1 MNEIKANLRQLI
13 DTMFHNV
20 PSGVGSE
27 GKIRLTMDQLDDVLE
42 NGAEWAVRNG
52 YGWHEDLKHLEENGR
67 IDGADSMVVSH
78 RAKTRGLPQLG
89 SLGAGNH
96 FLEIQRVDEIFD
108 SHVAKVFGI
117 TAKDQIVVMIHTG
130 SRGCGYQ
137 ICEDSIRELEKPY
150 HKEGKEFVS
159 DKFKIRLPD
168 RQLVCAPLNSREA
181 ERYIKAMKCAA
192 NYAWANRQMITHWV
206 REAFER
212 VLRKSAEELDLAVV
226 YDVAHNIAKLEE
238 HVIEGKRR
246 KVYVHRKGA
255 TRAFPGNLSQVPEK
269 YQAVGQPVLIPGD
282 MGTASYILVGTELA
296 MVESWGSTC
305 HGSGRVLSRHEAIR
319 RFRDR
324 GIKEELLAQGIYVR
338 AASAKVLSEEAP
350 AAYKDV
356 DAVVEACH
364 GAGISRKIARMKP
377 LGVVKG

>member
-1 MNEIKANLRQLI
+1 
-13 DTMFHNV
+13 
-20 PSGVGSE
+20 
-27 GKIRLTMDQLDDVLE
+27 
-42 NGAEWAVRNG
+42 
-52 YGWHEDLKHLEENGR
+52 
-67 IDGADSMVVSH
+67 
-78 RAKTRGLPQLG
+78 
-89 SLGAGNH
+89 
-96 FLEIQRVDEIFD
+96 
-108 SHVAKVFGI
+108 
-117 TAKDQIVVMIHTG
+117 
-130 SRGCGYQ
+130 
-137 ICEDSIRELEKPY
+137 
-150 HKEGKEFVS
+150 
-159 DKFKIRLPD
+159 
-168 RQLVCAPLNSREA
+168 
-181 ERYIKAMKCAA
+181 
-192 NYAWANRQMITHWV
+192 
-206 REAFER
+206 
-212 VLRKSAEELDLAVV
+212 
-226 YDVAHNIAKLEE
+226 
-238 HVIEGKRR
+238 
-246 KVYVHRKGA
+246 
-255 TRAFPGNLSQVPEK
+255 VPEK